1 MLQYT
6 GMTIMK
12 DTSHG
17 DKIVVEWDSTTLTF
31 YDCSM
36 KEIAEFIAAISQ
48 AEGIG

>member
-6 GMTIMK
+6 GMKVFK
-12 DTSHG
+12 DPQRG
-17 DKIVVEWDSTTLTF
+17 DKVVVEWENTTLTF

-36 KEIAEFIAAISQ
+36 QEIAEFIAGLAS